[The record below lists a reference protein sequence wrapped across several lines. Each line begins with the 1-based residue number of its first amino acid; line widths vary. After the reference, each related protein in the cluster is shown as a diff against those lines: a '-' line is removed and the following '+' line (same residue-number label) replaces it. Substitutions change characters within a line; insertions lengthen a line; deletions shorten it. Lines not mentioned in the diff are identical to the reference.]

1 MDRTDIDKM
10 TLTEK
15 ATAALNDA
23 VARVFEQHRRE
34 GRPVVVWRDGKAV
47 YEMPPEKELANE
59 AGGAY
64 HAEQKFK
71 DSNTDA
77 PND

>member
-47 YEMPPEKELANE
+47 YEMPPAKDLVNE
-59 AGGAY
+59 DSGVY
-64 HAEQKFK
+64 HAEQAFNAGK
-71 DSNTDA
+71 TDG
-77 PND
+77 PN